1 MNNEEIIKRLSSA
14 NDFSGHNFLDLKR
27 EQILNQNVSLLYSDL
42 EEAVSF
48 KSEDGTLHF
57 YGKSEK
63 AVSKLIEQRIQQKDF
78 REDTSIFT
86 QDCFLDLFLKRVSY
100 YKKQF
105 DFDYYRNSNLSKAST
120 SVLDE
125 SLRFRFLTDQNQGDQ
140 DLLSNWYHD
149 YNSEMETTWKTPILD
164 ESNREHYFC
173 MIDRNSE
180 PLAFVNFNL
189 ESTHRLWFGR
199 FFIKPEHRGKSY
211 GRAMIAKMKH
221 MAILKKKDLALL
233 VHTDNLKAIELYQ
246 TEGFEKQDRILVLSR
261 E

>member
-1 MNNEEIIKRLSSA
+1 MTNEQIFEILSSA
-14 NDFSGHNFLDLKR
+14 NDFSGHNFLDLKKD
-27 EQILNQNVSLLYSDL
+27 QILNQNVSLLFYDL

-48 KSEDGTLHF
+48 KSDDGTLHF

-78 REDTSIFT
+78 REDASIFT
-86 QDCFLDLFLKRVSY
+86 QDCFLDLFLKRVSF

-105 DFDYYRNSNLSKAST
+105 DFDYYRNSKLSKVSGTA
-120 SVLDE
+120 LED
-125 SLRFRFLTDQNQGDQ
+125 SLKFRFLTDQNQGDQ
-140 DLLSNWYHD
+140 DILSKWYRD
-149 YNSEMETTWKTPILD
+149 YNSEMKTSWKTPILD
-164 ESNREHYFC
+164 EGNREHYYC
-173 MIDRNSE
+173 MMDRSSE

-211 GRAMIAKMKH
+211 GRAMIAKMKQ

-246 TEGFEKQDRILVLSR
+246 TEGFEKKDRILVLSR
-261 E
+261 A